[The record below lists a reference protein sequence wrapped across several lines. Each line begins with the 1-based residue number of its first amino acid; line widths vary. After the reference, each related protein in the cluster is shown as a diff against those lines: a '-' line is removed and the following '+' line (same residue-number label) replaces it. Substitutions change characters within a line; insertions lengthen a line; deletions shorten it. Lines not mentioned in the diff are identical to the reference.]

1 VTHRLLK
8 GLAKP
13 QRYRRLR
20 RKVTTRYT
28 LDFNQSFDSLIFVA
42 GTGRS
47 GTTWL
52 LELLDAGHR
61 NRVIFEP
68 FRPAHGLL
76 GDRRLPRYVR
86 PEDDDPE
93 VTQFVRTIL
102 LGKFKSNRLTGRDN
116 ERLISTRRI
125 IKDVDSNLRLGW
137 LRAQFPHFPIVY
149 IIRHPCAVASSRQRL
164 GNELSIDEYLEESA
178 LVADHLAPYVDAL
191 SQLRTPFERA
201 VAYWCIENYVPL
213 RQIDEG
219 LDLVTVFYEDLVTD
233 PGSTLE
239 RVFGALGQSPDRA
252 AYESLAKPS
261 LTTWRENDPLASPAQ
276 ALDDWQRRLT
286 AGELDA
292 ARELVT
298 MFGLDGLY
306 SFDSGRP
313 RTMATRVP
321 DPS

>member
-1 VTHRLLK
+1 M
-8 GLAKP
+8 
-13 QRYRRLR
+13 
-20 RKVTTRYT
+20 
-28 LDFNQSFDSLIFVA
+28 
-42 GTGRS
+42 
-47 GTTWL
+47 
-52 LELLDAGHR
+52 
-61 NRVIFEP
+61 
-68 FRPAHGLL
+68 
-76 GDRRLPRYVR
+76 R

-93 VTQFVRTIL
+93 VTEFVRTIL

-137 LRAQFPHFPIVY
+137 LRSQFPHFPIVY

-164 GNELSIDEYLEESA
+164 GKELLSIDGYLEEDA
-178 LVADHLAPYVDAL
+178 LIADYLAPYVEAL
-191 SQLRTPFERA
+191 SQVRTPFEQA

-219 LDLVTVFYEDLVTD
+219 LELVTVFYEDLVTD
-233 PGSTLE
+233 PDSALQHL
-239 RVFGALGQSPDRA
+239 FGALGQSPPRA

-286 AGELDA
+286 AEELES

-298 MFGLDGLY
+298 LFGLDTLY

-313 RTMATRVP
+313 RPTAPRSP
-321 DPS
+321 NLL